1 MAKQWYAKS
10 GTAVLVLSVLAV
22 ACGGKKTPPRTPVEA
37 VTPSAPVRGE
47 VHERIAPHFCA
58 TRTKLARLLGTSAP
72 APAPLPPTNETADSA
87 EPPTTSL
94 GAGTVRV
101 AANQA
106 YRAVAPG
113 TVLIRTERGMGT
125 GVVFDP
131 RGYVLTNNHVIAD
144 GAKDNFI
151 VKVNVTFG
159 DLSPTGRMSRQ
170 EKTYEAVVVKADTV
184 RDLAIVKIID
194 PPAKMTVV
202 KLAKNAPQI
211 AEKVIAIGHA
221 GIGFLWAAK
230 TCNVASIGER
240 QQDASM
246 LASLDC
252 MRGDPAQSPAEV
264 ARAKKS
270 CEDRKKMV
278 TEALLAQTQG
288 LAVQTDCAITHGD
301 SGGPLVNAAGE
312 IVGLN
317 QSISAD
323 LATASFHVHLDEIR
337 DFTAKF
343 PEEGQPIIPDP
354 YCDGGANATLED
366 VDLDGI
372 PDTVVT
378 RGASSLFGSSDRMG
392 VLIDL
397 DQDHFT
403 KKREPNDPLDAEIA
417 LLVVRDTAYVWFDTN
432 GDGKFDILLVDKD
445 NDGQPESQYRIDA
458 EGRLKEDK
466 ENLPKHDF
474 SSRLVP
480 DTTLHARLGK
490 IAAAIGGSRYI
501 GKKITAASKT
511 LAFPDPV
518 LGGGSTGRVADS
530 DRNGKGDMVFVRG
543 AFSRGILIDADE
555 DSLGSVKIGDAAD
568 ELLKA
573 KKVDPEMSVIVQG
586 GTVWAMYDTNND
598 NKFDLA
604 LMTTSGGDESALFA
618 TNAWKIGAPGEMTPA
633 PEFVGRKLLRPG
645 LIGLPRI
652 ATALKASGYDFAAD
666 EGLGSL
672 PDPIS
677 GRPHFRF
684 REVKGLPKN
693 SVIEGSYA
701 TLIDVDHDT
710 KLDKNPKLAAA
721 TDPDKLVRDGKF
733 DAEVAIVHR
742 GSADWIY
749 YDTDADGAFDLVLFV
764 PVAGEDPTQAFRIA
778 KGATA
783 LELDPTSVAGKPLRH
798 KTVFKDKKMGPK
810 WKAIATKL
818 FKPSIIED

>member
-1 MAKQWYAKS
+1 
-10 GTAVLVLSVLAV
+10 
-22 ACGGKKTPPRTPVEA
+22 
-37 VTPSAPVRGE
+37 
-47 VHERIAPHFCA
+47 
-58 TRTKLARLLGTSAP
+58 
-72 APAPLPPTNETADSA
+72 
-87 EPPTTSL
+87 
-94 GAGTVRV
+94 
-101 AANQA
+101 
-106 YRAVAPG
+106 
-113 TVLIRTERGMGT
+113 
-125 GVVFDP
+125 
-131 RGYVLTNNHVIAD
+131 
-144 GAKDNFI
+144 
-151 VKVNVTFG
+151 
-159 DLSPTGRMSRQ
+159 
-170 EKTYEAVVVKADTV
+170 
-184 RDLAIVKIID
+184 
-194 PPAKMTVV
+194 
-202 KLAKNAPQI
+202 
-211 AEKVIAIGHA
+211 
-221 GIGFLWAAK
+221 
-230 TCNVASIGER
+230 
-240 QQDASM
+240 
-246 LASLDC
+246 
-252 MRGDPAQSPAEV
+252 
-264 ARAKKS
+264 
-270 CEDRKKMV
+270 
-278 TEALLAQTQG
+278 
-288 LAVQTDCAITHGD
+288 
-301 SGGPLVNAAGE
+301 
-312 IVGLN
+312 
-317 QSISAD
+317 
-323 LATASFHVHLDEIR
+323 
-337 DFTAKF
+337 
-343 PEEGQPIIPDP
+343 
-354 YCDGGANATLED
+354 
-366 VDLDGI
+366 
-372 PDTVVT
+372 
-378 RGASSLFGSSDRMG
+378 
-392 VLIDL
+392 
-397 DQDHFT
+397 
-403 KKREPNDPLDAEIA
+403 
-417 LLVVRDTAYVWFDTN
+417 
-432 GDGKFDILLVDKD
+432 
-445 NDGQPESQYRIDA
+445 
-458 EGRLKEDK
+458 
-466 ENLPKHDF
+466 
-474 SSRLVP
+474 
-480 DTTLHARLGK
+480 
-490 IAAAIGGSRYI
+490 
-501 GKKITAASKT
+501 
-511 LAFPDPV
+511 
-518 LGGGSTGRVADS
+518 
-530 DRNGKGDMVFVRG
+530 MVFVRG

-742 GSADWIY
+742 G
-749 YDTDADGAFDLVLFV
+749 DTDADGAFDLVLFV